1 MKFNPN
7 KIRVEILLPLSYNDG
22 KPIEKSKFA
31 NTEREL
37 AQRFGGCTTLIPS
50 EGLWIDDDLKE
61 YADINSGFYVVA
73 PLNKE
78 STIFFEE
85 YVKRLK
91 RRFKQKSVLITF
103 LAIKRVLL

>member
-1 MKFNPN
+1 
-7 KIRVEILLPLSYNDG
+7 
-22 KPIEKSKFA
+22 
-31 NTEREL
+31 
-37 AQRFGGCTTLIPS
+37 
-50 EGLWIDDDLKE
+50 LKE

-78 STIFFEE
+78 SIIFFEE

-103 LAIKRVLL
+103 LPIRRALL

>member
-1 MKFNPN
+1 LKFNPN

-22 KPIEKSKFA
+22 KPIEKSKFV

-37 AQRFGGCTTLIPS
+37 AQHFGGCTTLIPV
-50 EGLWIDDDLKE
+50 EGLKE

-78 STIFFEE
+78 SKSFFEA
-85 YVKRLK
+85 YVKKLK
-91 RRFKQKSVLITF
+91 KRFKQKHILLTF
-103 LAIKRVLL
+103 LPIRRILF

>member
-31 NTEREL
+31 NTEGEL
-37 AQRFGGCTTLIPS
+37 AQHFGGCTTLIPV

-78 STIFFEE
+78 SISFFEA
-85 YVKRLK
+85 YVKKLK
-91 RRFKQKSVLITF
+91 KRFKQKHILLTF
-103 LAIKRVLL
+103 LPIRRILF